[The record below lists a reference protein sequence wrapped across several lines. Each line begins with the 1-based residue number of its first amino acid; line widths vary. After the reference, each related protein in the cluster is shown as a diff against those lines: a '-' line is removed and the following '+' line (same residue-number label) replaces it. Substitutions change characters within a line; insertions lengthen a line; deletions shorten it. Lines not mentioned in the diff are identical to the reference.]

1 MSQKV
6 TIKRWNHTRKK
17 IGNYSTPKLKV
28 STLKSKLT
36 STLTG
41 VTSISRSNR
50 MIIQTKYKDR
60 SSKYSFP
67 FSKRDS
73 KILDLAV
80 TRRDSIARL
89 KRNARG
95 CRIGYYRVRDEWSW
109 FLLPTFE
116 FAFELIF
123 SSSVE
128 STLRAWSY
136 RSYSA
141 SFNKIPLRKISPSRS
156 SSILPSMGDQSG
168 VDWLDLQKKKR
179 KCSSYWRFRA
189 NEQLLI

>member
-1 MSQKV
+1 MSLY
-6 TIKRWNHTRKK
+6 T
-17 IGNYSTPKLKV
+17 
-28 STLKSKLT
+28 KSKLT
-36 STLTG
+36 TTLTG
-41 VTSISRSNR
+41 VTSNSRSNR
-50 MIIQTKYKDR
+50 MIIQTKYRDE

-67 FSKRDS
+67 FSKRGP

-109 FLLPTFE
+109 FLLPTFG

-128 STLRAWSY
+128 SALFKGLKLPSLLRLIQQKY
-136 RSYSA
+136 RFTRYLLY
-141 SFNKIPLRKISPSRS
+141 KLLTIYPQWEISPA
-156 SSILPSMGDQSG
+156 LTD
-168 VDWLDLQKKKR
+168 
-179 KCSSYWRFRA
+179 
-189 NEQLLI
+189 

>member
-1 MSQKV
+1 M
-6 TIKRWNHTRKK
+6 
-17 IGNYSTPKLKV
+17 
-28 STLKSKLT
+28 T
-36 STLTG
+36 SN
-41 VTSISRSNR
+41 SRSNR
-50 MIIQTKYKDR
+50 MIIQTKYRDQ

-67 FSKRDS
+67 FSKRGS

-95 CRIGYYRVRDEWSW
+95 CRRGYYRVRDEWSW

-128 STLRAWSY
+128 STLHKGLKLPFLLRLIQQNTASQDIFFTIFWHSTLNG
-136 RSYSA
+136 RSVW
-141 SFNKIPLRKISPSRS
+141 R
-156 SSILPSMGDQSG
+156 
-168 VDWLDLQKKKR
+168 WLIRLAEGRGR
-179 KCSSYWRFRA
+179 KCSSCGGFERMSSYSFKSVRRPMR
-189 NEQLLI
+189 N

>member
-1 MSQKV
+1 M
-6 TIKRWNHTRKK
+6 T
-17 IGNYSTPKLKV
+17 
-28 STLKSKLT
+28 SK
-36 STLTG
+36 
-41 VTSISRSNR
+41 SRSNR
-50 MIIQTKYKDR
+50 MIIQTKYRDE

-67 FSKRDS
+67 FSRWGS

-80 TRRDSIARL
+80 TRRDSIAGL

-95 CRIGYYRVRDEWSW
+95 CRIDYCRVRDEWSW

-116 FAFELIF
+116 FASELIF

-141 SFNKIPLRKISPSRS
+141 SFNKIPLRKISSFTIFWHSTLNGRS
-156 SSILPSMGDQSG
+156 
-168 VDWLDLQKKKR
+168 VRRWLIRLAEGIKEVFEL
-179 KCSSYWRFRA
+179 WRFQA
-189 NEQLLI
+189 IEQLLI

>member
-1 MSQKV
+1 M
-6 TIKRWNHTRKK
+6 
-17 IGNYSTPKLKV
+17 
-28 STLKSKLT
+28 T
-36 STLTG
+36 SN
-41 VTSISRSNR
+41 SRSNR
-50 MIIQTKYKDR
+50 MIIQTKCRDE
-60 SSKYSFP
+60 SSKNSFP
-67 FSKRDS
+67 FSKRGS

-128 STLRAWSY
+128 RALFKGLKLPSLLRLIQQKY
-136 RSYSA
+136 RFTRYLLHKLL
-141 SFNKIPLRKISPSRS
+141 KIYPQWEISPA
-156 SSILPSMGDQSG
+156 LTD
-168 VDWLDLQKKKR
+168 
-179 KCSSYWRFRA
+179 
-189 NEQLLI
+189 

>member
-116 FAFELIF
+116 IRVRVDLQLKRREHITGLKLPFLLRLIQQK
-123 SSSVE
+123 
-128 STLRAWSY
+128 Y
-136 RSYSA
+136 RFTRYLLYKLL
-141 SFNKIPLRKISPSRS
+141 KIYPRWEISPA
-156 SSILPSMGDQSG
+156 LTD
-168 VDWLDLQKKKR
+168 
-179 KCSSYWRFRA
+179 
-189 NEQLLI
+189 